1 MRLVTYDAGSGAR
14 AGALRG
20 DAIADLGEGGVGVL
34 LRGGG
39 PPAEPAAGAASV
51 AATDARLLPPIPD
64 PGKIVC
70 MGLNY
75 REHAA
80 EAGLDPPEVPTFF
93 AKFANALAAPGSEVE
108 LPRYSEKVDY
118 EAEVAFVIGRR
129 CKDVPESEALGAI
142 AGYMLLN
149 DLSAR
154 DYQFMTPQWL
164 PGKVFDGSA
173 PCGPALVTP
182 DEAGPHDGIE
192 ISLTLNGETMQSA
205 STADLIHGVPALV
218 AYLSKLMTLEAGDIV
233 STGTPAGVGSVR
245 QPHVWLK
252 PGDDVVVES
261 PTLGRLENRLV

>member
-1 MRLVTYDAGSGAR
+1 MRFVSYDAGEGPR
-14 AGALRG
+14 CGVLDG
-20 DAIADLGEGGVGVL
+20 DRIADAGPGGADALLREGGL
-34 LRGGG
+34 
-39 PPAEPAAGAASV
+39 PDAV
-51 AATDARLLPPIPD
+51 AALSEPVALADVRLLPPVLD
-64 PGKIVC
+64 PSKIVC

-80 EAGLDPPEVPTFF
+80 EAGLDPPETPTFF
-93 AKFANALAAPGSEVE
+93 AKFRNALADPGAEVA
-108 LPRYSEKVDY
+108 LPGYSEKVDY

-129 CKDVPESEALGAI
+129 CKDVPEAEALGVV
-142 AGYMLLN
+142 AGYTLLN

-182 DEAGPHDGIE
+182 DEAGPHDAIE

-205 STADLIHGVPALV
+205 STADLIHSVPALV
-218 AYLSKLMTLEAGDIV
+218 AYLSKLMTLEPGDIV

-252 PGDDVVVES
+252 PGDEVVVES
-261 PTLGRLENRLV
+261 PTLGRLETRLT